1 MVEFPRMERAFLAEG
16 FARAKVG
23 SLRVHTWLR
32 NGYGWAVRG
41 GRMAKGI
48 EGRAKKQGAP

>member
-1 MVEFPRMERAFLAEG
+1 MVAFPRMERAFLAEG
-16 FARAKVG
+16 FAQAKVG
-23 SLRVHTWLR
+23 SLRVHAWLR
-32 NGYGWAVRG
+32 NESGWAVHG